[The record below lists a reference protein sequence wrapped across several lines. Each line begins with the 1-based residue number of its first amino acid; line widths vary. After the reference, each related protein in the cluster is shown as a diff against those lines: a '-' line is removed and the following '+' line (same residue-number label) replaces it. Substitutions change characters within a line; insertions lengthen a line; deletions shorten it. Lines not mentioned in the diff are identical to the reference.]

1 MEGFILGP
9 NLLGRVRETVDRVEA
24 VPIAGGPL
32 RIQTRFEDGIT
43 PAPDGA
49 VRIATYTGD
58 WPKGTNKTVTP
69 LVGDTTTISVLNHFV
84 TLAHGTC
91 TSTQWKCAIAQEGT
105 AWNLIQWEFAT
116 ATAIFLKSVATTQV
130 LTDITLA
137 FNTANCAITKTNT
150 TALVVGVGTTVTSTY
165 VYIPQC

>member
-69 LVGDTTTISVLNHFV
+69 LVGDTTTISVLNHFI

-91 TSTQWKCAIAQEGT
+91 TSTQWKCAIAQEG
-105 AWNLIQWEFAT
+105 T